1 MSMRLLEAVARNP
14 NMWGAENNLMI
25 GWTGVFSSSAGATG
39 TVTHN
44 AIPVFTGAANDPR
57 SGVAAFQLTQTRNS
71 VIGGNTF
78 AFGTGLFGSNTPVQV
93 LISIANGQQNST
105 NMLGYQ
111 VSAIGSNSFALLPF
125 VLQGTSG
132 AAMSHITVAS
142 CSFTIW
148 LKGNALG
155 GGIPT

>member
-14 NMWGAENNLMI
+14 NMWGLENNLMI
-25 GWTGVFSSSAGATG
+25 GWTGIFSSSAGATG
-39 TVTHN
+39 TTTHN
-44 AIPVFTGAANDPR
+44 AIPVFAFGNDPR
-57 SGVAAFQLTQTRNS
+57 AGVAQFQLTQTRNS

-78 AFGTGLFGSNTPVQV
+78 AFGSGLFGSNTPAQV
-93 LISIANGQQNST
+93 LLSIANGQQNST
-105 NMLGYQ
+105 NQLGYQ
-111 VSAIGSNSFALLPF
+111 LSAIGSNSFVLLPY

-132 AAMSHITVAS
+132 AAVSHVTVAS

-155 GGIPT
+155 GGIPA